1 MKKLLVMLCLPAV
14 LGVSLFAQEKAD
26 IVIEMDGSATA
37 GPSVSVGQYS
47 ARELAK
53 KFKDKTLSAVLSA
66 ATTVPTRRENFT
78 GKHRQTFT
86 VLRYG
91 DETDFRQLLFYA
103 QEPQTFVAA
112 ADSVSGILRWRDT
125 YGVEIAVS
133 RRAFEKAFPQAA
145 RSALQNLKTGQTLD
159 VFLLKNAPAEKPFSH
174 YYIFEQE
181 RLKQVLKDQAAYDS
195 FAAQIA
201 ADNKAFNELQ
211 RQKKEQAQKPRP
223 TVPER
228 PKALSYGGTQD
239 QYLYGPRLVKGKR
252 PMEKAN
258 FRKKSGQNSAVQE
271 GK

>member
-1 MKKLLVMLCLPAV
+1 M
-14 LGVSLFAQEKAD
+14 
-26 IVIEMDGSATA
+26 
-37 GPSVSVGQYS
+37 
-47 ARELAK
+47 
-53 KFKDKTLSAVLSA
+53 SAVLSA
-66 ATTVPTRRENFT
+66 ATTVPARREDFT

-86 VLRYG
+86 ALRYG
-91 DETDFRQLLFYA
+91 DGTDFRQLLFYA

-112 ADSVSGILRWRDT
+112 ADSVSGILRWRDA

-201 ADNKAFNELQ
+201 ADNQAFNELQ

-239 QYLYGPRLVKGKR
+239 QYLYGPRLIKGKR

-258 FRKKSGQNSAVQE
+258 SRKKSGQNSTAEE